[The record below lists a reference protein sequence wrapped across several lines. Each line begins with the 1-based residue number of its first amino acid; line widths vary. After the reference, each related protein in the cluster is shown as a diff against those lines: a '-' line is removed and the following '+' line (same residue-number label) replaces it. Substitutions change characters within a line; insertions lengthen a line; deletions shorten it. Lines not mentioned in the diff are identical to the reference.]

1 MMSDVLDKVIAIC
14 LFILLAVFVPIMLI
28 GMKMD
33 MSVQSYMEATV
44 TEFVDKSRVTG
55 MIHPDAY
62 KELAMAIDSVQGGCE
77 IRMRV
82 TRQSTTYDEEIHKK
96 EILMEM
102 YPEHADAV
110 PFMLNKGDILSVS
123 VNTTK
128 PSFGNQLYSF
138 IIGGNTYVTYT
149 TYSGMVGNVAE

>member
-1 MMSDVLDKVIAIC
+1 MPDILDKVVAFC
-14 LFILLAVFVPIMLI
+14 LFIILAVFVPIMLL
-28 GMKMD
+28 GMKTD
-33 MSVQSYMEATV
+33 MSVQGYMEAVV

-62 KELAMAIDSVQGGCE
+62 EELAMSIDSVQGGCE
-77 IRMRV
+77 IRMYV
-82 TRQSTTYDEEIHKK
+82 TRQSTAYDEEIHKK

-102 YPEHADAV
+102 YPDHADAV

-128 PSFGNQLYSF
+128 PSFGNQLYSL
-138 IIGGNTYVTYT
+138 IIGGNTHMTYT